1 MSAEMMRL
9 ELPSDIQIVD
19 AICLFALLSLH
30 TLQCFLSLTNSQ
42 THLFDFALVLHT
54 LAYFATLRS
63 AALSSDLWFTQ
74 SHHFVFVGRK
84 RIDKEQDVRPT
95 LQPLV
100 R

>member
-9 ELPSDIQIVD
+9 ELPSYIQIVD

-54 LAYFATLRS
+54 LAYFATPRS
-63 AALSSDLWFTQ
+63 ALSSDLWSPNHIT
-74 SHHFVFVGRK
+74 FVFVGRK
-84 RIDKEQDVRPT
+84 RLDKEQDVRPT
-95 LQPLV
+95 VQPLV

>member
-42 THLFDFALVLHT
+42 THLFDFAFCIHLHT
-54 LAYFATLRS
+54 LQLRDQQLLAPIFGHPITS
-63 AALSSDLWFTQ
+63 LSSSLAAN
-74 SHHFVFVGRK
+74 G
-84 RIDKEQDVRPT
+84 
-95 LQPLV
+95 
-100 R
+100 